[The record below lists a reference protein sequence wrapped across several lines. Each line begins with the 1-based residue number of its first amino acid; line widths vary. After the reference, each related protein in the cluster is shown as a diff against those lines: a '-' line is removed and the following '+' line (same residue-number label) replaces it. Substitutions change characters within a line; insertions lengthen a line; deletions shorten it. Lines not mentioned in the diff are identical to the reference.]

1 MVKSKI
7 GKHFFMLADL
17 WLGWQDL
24 NLRMQQSKCCVLPL
38 DDTPI
43 RGYYSIS
50 AGVCQAV
57 YDSFGADSCADL
69 SIGFVQRQHE

>member
-1 MVKSKI
+1 
-7 GKHFFMLADL
+7 MLADL

-43 RGYYSIS
+43 FIEFKKSLQNLQTLWG
-50 AGVCQAV
+50 G
-57 YDSFGADSCADL
+57 
-69 SIGFVQRQHE
+69 